1 MVSIKDVAREA
12 NVSTATVSRVI
23 NRQSN
28 TSSAVTTA
36 VHQAIAKL
44 GYKTSSNKHS
54 AGLIGVMVSDVSEP
68 FFGQIIK
75 GVENVARQNDK
86 RLLVLSSQYSADT
99 ERQTIKQLLNH
110 CDHAIV
116 HTKWLTDDELIEYAR
131 QMPGLILINRYIK
144 SIRHRCIALDNVHG
158 GYIATRH
165 LLNKGH
171 RNIGYLCSE
180 QNIDDATHRLMGY
193 KQALME
199 FGLDIDEQFIS
210 LCYPSEE
217 GGRLGTY
224 NLLAKKLPLTAIV
237 TYNDIM
243 AAGALA
249 ALAENGI
256 KCPDDI
262 SVVGFDDLI
271 IAGYLNP
278 KLSTVRYPA
287 AAMAEQAARL
297 SLKLTDQGE
306 SGQSSFISEHILIP
320 SFVERNSTSV
330 CTSQTPV
337 VF

>member
-28 TSSAVTTA
+28 TSSAATTA

-44 GYKTSSNKHS
+44 GYKTSSNKQS
-54 AGLIGVMVSDVSEP
+54 ANMIGVMVSDVSEP
-68 FFGQIIK
+68 FFGQILK
-75 GVENVARQNDK
+75 GVESVAQKNDK
-86 RLLVLSSQYSADT
+86 RLLVLSSQYSVET
-99 ERQTIKQLLNH
+99 ERQAIKQLVSY
-110 CDHAIV
+110 CDHAII
-116 HTKWLTDDELIEYAR
+116 HSKWLTDDELIEYAS
-131 QMPGLILINRYIK
+131 QIPGLILINRYIK

-171 RNIGYLCSE
+171 RNIGCLCSE
-180 QNIDDATHRLMGY
+180 QDIDDAVDRLAGY
-193 KQALME
+193 KQALTE
-199 FGLDIDEQFIS
+199 FGLTIDEQFIS
-210 LCYPSEE
+210 SCYPSEE
-217 GGRLGTY
+217 GGRLATY

-237 TYNDIM
+237 SYNDIM

-256 KCPDDI
+256 KCPDNI

-297 SLKLTDQGE
+297 SLKLTGQNE
-306 SGQSSFISEHILIP
+306 SDQSSFIREHILIP
-320 SFVERNSTSV
+320 SFVKRNSTSV
-330 CTSQTPV
+330 CSTQT
-337 VF
+337 